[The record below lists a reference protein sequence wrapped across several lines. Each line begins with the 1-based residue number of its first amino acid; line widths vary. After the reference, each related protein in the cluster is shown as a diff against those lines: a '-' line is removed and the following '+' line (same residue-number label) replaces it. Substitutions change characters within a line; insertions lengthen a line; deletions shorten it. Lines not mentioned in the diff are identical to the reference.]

1 MERRSAGLER
11 QIQSIVI
18 IESPVVEAGASA
30 EVLFETLR
38 NPATLESVLP
48 SDQVSGFE
56 ATETGCSFKVTGGFA
71 IIIERVSEERP
82 GLIQFASQKGTP
94 IRFDLKVLI
103 TPLASDKAS
112 VQVQCDAD
120 LNPFM
125 KMMAE
130 KPLQAIFSGMA
141 EAVQR
146 KYPV

>member
-1 MERRSAGLER
+1 M
-11 QIQSIVI
+11 I
-18 IESPVVEAGASA
+18 IESPVVEVGASA
-30 EVLFETLR
+30 EVLFDTLR

-48 SDQVSGFE
+48 TDQVSEFKS
-56 ATETGCSFKVTGGFA
+56 TETGCSFKVTGGFA
-71 IIIERVSEERP
+71 IVIERVTEKRP

-103 TPLASDKAS
+103 APLAADRAS

-141 EAVQR
+141 EAVQL